1 MAKTFP
7 MKLFLF
13 AFLGWTFDFYD
24 LVLFGFIKDHVSHD
38 LGLSHSTE
46 SWLLGVALSSSGIG
60 GIVSGL
66 LADRFGK
73 RTLLALTV
81 LIYSIGS
88 AVCGLAPNL
97 WVFLLGRALV
107 GLGVGGE
114 WAIGHGLVAEAVESQ
129 YRGRAAALLQAGEPV
144 GVALAAV
151 AGFLLVPLV
160 GWRAV
165 LLGSSATAMLAL
177 FMRRSMALP
186 NEKARRPVSLL
197 KVFRGDVGKKMVLA
211 WVLVVL
217 KLGTYWTCYTW
228 LPSFLLTD
236 MGQGVGKSTRW
247 VLTAQAGQFA
257 GMLAFGNFADRFGRR
272 PTYSVY
278 SIVTA
283 GALAMLAFHW
293 QWLSVHTELFWLTML
308 TLGIGSGCTAGF
320 GALLAE
326 LFPLEVRGMAMGATY
341 NMGRAS
347 LLVAPAIVTLMKE
360 RYGLPGGLSVPMIL
374 AIATASWVWVLPET
388 RGITLPQLFMSPRK
402 GPSPKGR
409 SASSS
414 ASSSSGLRPVI
425 TPPLGTPKLA
435 LTPTADPAKDTSTPT
450 AGTPKLKS

>member
-1 MAKTFP
+1 MSLARNFP
-7 MKLFLF
+7 LRLFLF

-38 LGLSHSTE
+38 LGLSHSSE

-60 GIVSGL
+60 GIVSGM

-73 RTLLALTV
+73 RTLLATTV

-97 WVFLLGRALV
+97 WVFLFGRALV

-114 WAIGHGLVAEAVESQ
+114 WAIGHGLVAEAVESR

-151 AGFLLVPLV
+151 AGFLIVPVV

-186 NEKARRPVSLL
+186 NEKKRRPVSLV
-197 KVFRGDVGKKMVLA
+197 KVFRAGVGKSMFLA
-211 WVLVVL
+211 WVLAVL

-247 VLTAQAGQFA
+247 VLTAQFGQFV
-257 GMLAFGNFADRFGRR
+257 GMLAFGNFADRYGRR
-272 PTYSVY
+272 PAYSVY
-278 SIVTA
+278 SILTA
-283 GALAMLAFHW
+283 GALAALAFRW
-293 QWLSVHTELFWLTML
+293 QWLSVHPEVFWVTML
-308 TLGIGSGCTAGF
+308 TLGLGSGCTAGF

-326 LFPLEVRGMAMGATY
+326 LFPLEVRSAAMGTTY
-341 NMGRAS
+341 NMARAA
-347 LLVAPAIVTLMKE
+347 LLVAPAIVTMMKE
-360 RYGLPGGLSVPMIL
+360 SYGLAGGLSVPLVL
-374 AIATASWVWVLPET
+374 AMATASWVWVLPET
-388 RGITLPQLFMSPRK
+388 RGITLPRLFLSPRK
-402 GPSPKGR
+402 GPGPVR
-409 SASSS
+409 SGASGSMP
-414 ASSSSGLRPVI
+414 AIKPLI
-425 TPPLGTPKLA
+425 TPPSGTPVIK
-435 LTPTADPAKDTSTPT
+435 P
-450 AGTPKLKS
+450 